1 MNKAVAY
8 NNNSVVFIAWQYDK
22 PIANCLGFD
31 VRRTNLKTKV
41 MTHLPTWVP
50 FQGET
55 NEEWKPRGSD
65 VWPVQKFSWRDFSTE
80 SGGSYQYEVVPMVG
94 TPGGLKP
101 QEALA
106 VTTNPVNLSTDYGD
120 ISAAFTNGILST
132 QFVAHQLPA
141 GKDGNPSLAA
151 LMKDISTAGNP
162 LRVKLAGD
170 SLPILMSLL
179 QRAKKSGGQCYCAL
193 YELTDPDLMKL
204 LKGNKAVHLIL
215 SNTGP
220 DDATNK
226 QSRKTLHQSGVDI
239 HDRMF
244 GGEHIGHNKF
254 AVYVDK
260 SGKPQAVLSGS
271 TNWTPNGMCAQSNN
285 AVLIESPEV
294 ASAYLDYWKRL
305 LEDTPKQKGQILK
318 QQGQTLRTSDM
329 KPFQTKL
336 DSGKTDFT
344 AWYSPNTKAAAKPAK
359 NPAAPPD
366 MAEVFSIMQN
376 AKQAVLFLVFLP
388 GTPSIVDQ
396 ALAVQQAN
404 PKLLVRGAVSD
415 SKAMPRVKLIHRA
428 GEDPTVVLASAIKD
442 EFAAWH
448 KELLKAGFA
457 IIHDKI
463 VVVDPFSPDCVVIT
477 GSHNLGYKASYSND
491 ENLLIVRGN
500 QALAQAYAVHVLDVY
515 DHYRFRYVQQQQGKA
530 GAFSGFLAT
539 DPGWQKPYFTTAGK
553 AEMQKWIAP

>member
-8 NNNSVVFIAWQYDK
+8 NNDSVAFIAWQYDK
-22 PIANCLGFD
+22 PIAGCLGFD
-31 VRRTNLKTKV
+31 VRRTDLKTKV
-41 MTHLPTWVP
+41 MTHMPTWVP
-50 FQGET
+50 FTGQT

-65 VWPVQKFSWRDFSTE
+65 VWPVQKFSWRDFGTE

-94 TPGGLKP
+94 TPGGLRP
-101 QEALA
+101 QESLA

-132 QFVAHQLPA
+132 QFVAHQLPV
-141 GKDGNPSLAA
+141 GKDGSPSLAA

-170 SLPILMSLL
+170 SLPMLMSLL

-193 YELTDPDLMKL
+193 YELTDPDLLKL
-204 LKGNKAVHLIL
+204 LTGNKAVHLIV

-226 QSRKTLHQSGVDI
+226 QSRKILHQSGVDI
-239 HDRMF
+239 HDRML

-260 SGKPQAVLSGS
+260 AGNAQAVLSGS

-305 LEDTPKQKGQILK
+305 LQDNAK
-318 QQGQTLRTSDM
+318 QGQTLRTSDM
-329 KPFQTKL
+329 QPFQTKL
-336 DSGKTDFT
+336 DNGKTDFT
-344 AWYSPNTKAAAKPAK
+344 VWYSPNTKATAKPAK

-415 SKAMPRVKLIHRA
+415 SKAMPRVKLVHRA

-491 ENLLIVRGN
+491 ENLLIIRGN

-515 DHYRFRYVQQQQGKA
+515 DHYRFRYMQQQQGKA
-530 GAFSGFLAT
+530 GAFSGFLST
-539 DPGWQKPYFTTAGK
+539 DPGWQKPYFSTAGK

>member
-1 MNKAVAY
+1 MNKAIAY
-8 NNNSVVFIAWQYDK
+8 NNDSVVFLAWEYDK
-22 PIANCLGFD
+22 LIPDCLGFD

-55 NEEWKPRGSD
+55 NEEWKSRGSD

-132 QFVAHQLPA
+132 QFVAHQLPV
-141 GKDGNPSLAA
+141 GKDGSPSLAA

-170 SLPILMSLL
+170 SLPMLMSLL

-193 YELTDPDLMKL
+193 YELTDPDLLKL
-204 LKGNKAVHLIL
+204 LTGNKAVHLIV

-226 QSRKTLHQSGVDI
+226 QSRKILHQSGVDI
-239 HDRMF
+239 HDRML

-260 SGKPQAVLSGS
+260 AGNAQAVLSGS

-305 LEDTPKQKGQILK
+305 LQDNAK
-318 QQGQTLRTSDM
+318 QGQTLRTSDM
-329 KPFQTKL
+329 QPFQTKL
-336 DSGKTDFT
+336 DNGKTDFT
-344 AWYSPNTKAAAKPAK
+344 VWYSPNTKATAKPAK

-415 SKAMPRVKLIHRA
+415 SKAMPRVKLVHRA

-491 ENLLIVRGN
+491 ENLLIIRGN

-515 DHYRFRYVQQQQGKA
+515 DHYRFRYMQQQQGKA
-530 GAFSGFLAT
+530 GAFSGFLST
-539 DPGWQKPYFTTAGK
+539 DPGWQKRYFTTAGK

>member
-1 MNKAVAY
+1 M
-8 NNNSVVFIAWQYDK
+8 
-22 PIANCLGFD
+22 L
-31 VRRTNLKTKV
+31 
-41 MTHLPTWVP
+41 
-50 FQGET
+50 
-55 NEEWKPRGSD
+55 
-65 VWPVQKFSWRDFSTE
+65 
-80 SGGSYQYEVVPMVG
+80 
-94 TPGGLKP
+94 
-101 QEALA
+101 
-106 VTTNPVNLSTDYGD
+106 
-120 ISAAFTNGILST
+120 
-132 QFVAHQLPA
+132 
-141 GKDGNPSLAA
+141 
-151 LMKDISTAGNP
+151 
-162 LRVKLAGD
+162 
-170 SLPILMSLL
+170 
-179 QRAKKSGGQCYCAL
+179 
-193 YELTDPDLMKL
+193 
-204 LKGNKAVHLIL
+204 
-215 SNTGP
+215 
-220 DDATNK
+220 
-226 QSRKTLHQSGVDI
+226 
-239 HDRMF
+239 

-260 SGKPQAVLSGS
+260 AGNAQAVLSGS

-305 LEDTPKQKGQILK
+305 LQDNAK
-318 QQGQTLRTSDM
+318 QGQTLRTSDM
-329 KPFQTKL
+329 QPFQTKL
-336 DSGKTDFT
+336 DNGKTDFT
-344 AWYSPNTKAAAKPAK
+344 VWYSPNTKATAKPAK

-415 SKAMPRVKLIHRA
+415 SKAMPRVKLVHRA

-491 ENLLIVRGN
+491 ENLLIIRGN

-515 DHYRFRYVQQQQGKA
+515 DHYRFRYAQQQQGKA
-530 GAFSGFLAT
+530 GAFSGFLST
-539 DPGWQKPYFTTAGK
+539 DPGWQKRYFTTAGK

>member
-1 MNKAVAY
+1 MNKAIAY
-8 NNNSVVFIAWQYDK
+8 NNNSVVFLAWEYDK
-22 PIANCLGFD
+22 LIPDCLGFD

-55 NEEWKPRGSD
+55 NEEWKSRGSD

-132 QFVAHQLPA
+132 QFVAHQLPV
-141 GKDGNPSLAA
+141 GKDGSPSLAA

-170 SLPILMSLL
+170 SLPMLMSLL

-193 YELTDPDLMKL
+193 YELTDPDLLKL
-204 LKGNKAVHLIL
+204 LTGNKAVHLIV

-226 QSRKTLHQSGVDI
+226 QSRKILHQSGVDI
-239 HDRMF
+239 HDRML

-260 SGKPQAVLSGS
+260 AGNAQAVLSGS

-285 AVLIESPEV
+285 AVIIESPEV

-305 LEDTPKQKGQILK
+305 LQDNAK
-318 QQGQTLRTSDM
+318 QGQTLRTSDM
-329 KPFQTKL
+329 QPFQTKL
-336 DSGKTDFT
+336 DNGKTDFT
-344 AWYSPNTKAAAKPAK
+344 VWYSPNTKATAKPAK

-491 ENLLIVRGN
+491 ENLLIIRGN

-515 DHYRFRYVQQQQGKA
+515 DHYRFRYMQQQQGKA
-530 GAFSGFLAT
+530 GAFSGFLST
-539 DPGWQKPYFTTAGK
+539 DPGWQKRYFTTAGK

>member
-8 NNNSVVFIAWQYDK
+8 SNDSVVFIAWQYDE

-31 VRRTNLKTKV
+31 VRRTDLTTNI
-41 MTHLPTWVP
+41 MQHLPTWVP

-55 NEEWKPRGSD
+55 NEEWKPRGTD
-65 VWPVQKFSWRDFSTE
+65 VWPVQKFNWRDFGTA
-80 SGGSYQYEVVPMVG
+80 SGGSYQYEIVPMVG
-94 TPGGLKP
+94 TPGGLRS

-106 VTTNPVNLSTDYGD
+106 VTTNPVTLTTDYGN
-120 ISAAFTNGILST
+120 ISTAFTNGILST
-132 QFVAHQLPA
+132 QFVAHRLPT
-141 GKDGNPSLAA
+141 GKDGTPSLDA
-151 LMKDISTAGNP
+151 LLKDINKSGDP

-170 SLPILMSLL
+170 SLPMLISLL
-179 QRAKKSGGQCYCAL
+179 QRTKTSGGQCYCAL

-220 DDATNK
+220 KDATNK
-226 QSRKTLHQSGVDI
+226 QSRKILHQSGVDI
-239 HDRMF
+239 HDRML

-260 SGKPQAVLSGS
+260 AGKPQAVLTGS
-271 TNWTPNGMCAQSNN
+271 TNWTANGMCAQSNN
-285 AVLIESPEV
+285 AVIIESPEV
-294 ASAYLDYWKRL
+294 ASAYLDYWNRL
-305 LEDTPKQKGQILK
+305 LLDDAK
-318 QQGQTLRTSDM
+318 QGQTLRASDM
-329 KPFQTKL
+329 KSFQTQL
-336 DSGKTDFT
+336 DGGKTDFA
-344 AWYSPNTKAAAKPAK
+344 AWYSPNTKATAKPAK
-359 NPAAPPD
+359 DPAAPPD

-376 AKQAVLFLVFLP
+376 AKQMVLFLVFLP

-415 SKAMPRVKLIHRA
+415 SKAMPKVKLIHRA
-428 GEDPTVVLASAIKD
+428 GEAPTVVLASAIKD

-463 VVVDPFSPDCVVIT
+463 VVVDPLTPDCVVIT

-491 ENLLIVRGN
+491 ENLVIVRGN

-515 DHYRFRYVQQQQGKA
+515 DHYRFRYARQQHGKA
-530 GAFSGFLAT
+530 GAFSGFLST
-539 DPGWQKPYFTTAGK
+539 DASWEKPYFTAAGK
-553 AEMQKWIAP
+553 AEMQNWIGP